1 MKSKQVISLSIAF
14 AFLALSL
21 TGILLYIKQKT
32 HEIEITH
39 TVFGLCFIGFA
50 IFHIINNW
58 GSIRGYSYEK
68 LKSAWSKEIKI
79 VGIAFVVLLVGG
91 ATGLLE
97 PVAEL
102 GRIFAPSRPRMED
115 LNFNKIST
123 NGTLD
128 QGSTWSISL
137 EMDRSG
143 FLPVVAV
150 WAEDSS
156 GQFLENIFVPTKIAL
171 PEEAGDLNDVK
182 LMPFEPST
190 LPTWST
196 RTKDHTPNY
205 PEETPRT
212 HFIINTKLRPATSL
226 VIRVEVKN
234 KDLLSNYELRIDP
247 TLKDIF
253 RLVPGQKG
261 PVKKII
267 VQSE

>member
-91 ATGLLE
+91 ASGLLE

-102 GRIFAPSRPRMED
+102 GRIFASSRPRMED

-143 FLPVVAV
+143 FSRSWLYGLRTAVVNF
-150 WAEDSS
+150 W
-156 GQFLENIFVPTKIAL
+156 KISLCQLKSLCPKKKAISMM
-171 PEEAGDLNDVK
+171 LN
-182 LMPFEPST
+182 
-190 LPTWST
+190 
-196 RTKDHTPNY
+196 
-205 PEETPRT
+205 
-212 HFIINTKLRPATSL
+212 
-226 VIRVEVKN
+226 
-234 KDLLSNYELRIDP
+234 
-247 TLKDIF
+247 
-253 RLVPGQKG
+253 
-261 PVKKII
+261 
-267 VQSE
+267 